1 MATLAQPHCRHRMKT
16 QVAGSPP
23 DRTMPFARLLLLAAA
38 LLLPA
43 LVVGSPA
50 RAQQVVVVVN
60 GDPVTSYDVSQRQ
73 LLHSIIERKPI
84 SAKEALE
91 ELIEERIKIQQA
103 NRLKLDVDQKDV
115 DRLFASIAERSGRT
129 PEQLSSGFK
138 QQGLGDKT
146 FKQKLLAD
154 YVWGQ
159 YVRARSG
166 TVNIRD
172 ADVIAAL
179 QKRGETQMVATEYT
193 LMPIVFVVPRN
204 ASNHAARLAE
214 ANALKSRFT
223 DCDSGEQMAKSM
235 REVVVRP
242 KVTRLSSEVPAQLKQ
257 ILDKTEVGRLT
268 PPEVAQAGVETF
280 AMCGKREVRGES
292 SQKREIKDELTTSQF
307 TAESKK
313 FMAELRKQA
322 LIEYRR

>member
-16 QVAGSPP
+16 QVAGCPP
-23 DRTMPFARLLLLAAA
+23 DRTMPFARLLLIAAA

-50 RAQQVVVVVN
+50 HAQQVVVVVN

-84 SAKEALE
+84 CAKEALE

-103 NRLKLDVDQKDV
+103 NRLKMDVDQKDV
-115 DRLFASIAERSGRT
+115 DRLFASVAERSGRT
-129 PEQLSSGFK
+129 PEQLSSGFQ

-172 ADVIAAL
+172 AHVIAAL

-204 ASNHAARLAE
+204 ASNHSARLAE
-214 ANALKSRFT
+214 ANALKARFT
-223 DCDSGEQMAKSM
+223 DCDSGAQMAKSLK
-235 REVVVRP
+235 EVVVRP

-292 SQKREIKDELTTSQF
+292 SQKREIKDELTASQF

>member
-1 MATLAQPHCRHRMKT
+1 
-16 QVAGSPP
+16 
-23 DRTMPFARLLLLAAA
+23 MPFARLLLLAAA

>member
-1 MATLAQPHCRHRMKT
+1 
-16 QVAGSPP
+16 
-23 DRTMPFARLLLLAAA
+23 MPIARLLLLAAA
-38 LLLPA
+38 LLIPLLA
-43 LVVGSPA
+43 SGTPA
-50 RAQQVVVVVN
+50 RAQQIVVVVN
-60 GDPVTSYDVSQRQ
+60 GAPITSYDVSQRQ
-73 LLHSIIERKPI
+73 LMHSLIERKPI
-84 SAKEALE
+84 GPKDALE
-91 ELIEERIKIQQA
+91 ELIDERLKIQQA
-103 NRLKLDVDQKDV
+103 VRLKLDVDQKDV
-115 DRLFASIAERSGRT
+115 DRLYASVAERSGRT
-129 PEQLSSGFK
+129 AEQLSSGFK
-138 QQGLGDKT
+138 QSGLNDST

-204 ASNHAARLAE
+204 ANTYGARLAE
-214 ANALKSRFT
+214 ANALRARFS
-223 DCDSGEQMAKSM
+223 DCDSGAEMVKSLK
-235 REVVVRP
+235 EVVVRP

-292 SQKREIKDELTTSQF
+292 SQKREIKDELTASQF

-313 FMAELRKQA
+313 FLAELRKQA

>member
-1 MATLAQPHCRHRMKT
+1 
-16 QVAGSPP
+16 
-23 DRTMPFARLLLLAAA
+23 MPLVRLLLLAAA
-38 LLLPA
+38 LLLPVLA
-43 LVVGSPA
+43 SGTQA
-50 RAQQVVVVVN
+50 HAQQIVVLVN
-60 GDPVTSYDVSQRQ
+60 GDPITSYDVSQRQ
-73 LLHSIIERKPI
+73 LLHNMIERKPV
-84 SAKEALE
+84 SAKDALE
-91 ELIEERIKIQQA
+91 ELIDERLKIQQGA
-103 NRLKLDVDQKDV
+103 RLKLDVDQKDV
-115 DRLFASIAERSGRT
+115 DRLFASVAERSGRT

-138 QQGLGDKT
+138 QQGLDDRT

-204 ASNHAARLAE
+204 ASTHQARLAE
-214 ANALKSRFT
+214 ANALRARFT
-223 DCDSGEQMAKSM
+223 DCDGGAQMVKSM
-235 REVVVRP
+235 KEVVVRP
-242 KVTRLSSEVPAQLKQ
+242 KVTRLSSEIPAQLKQ
-257 ILDKTEVGRLT
+257 ILDKTEIGRLT

-292 SQKREIKDELTTSQF
+292 SQKREIKDELTSSQF

-313 FMAELRKQA
+313 FLAELRKQS
-322 LIEYRR
+322 LIQYRR

>member
-1 MATLAQPHCRHRMKT
+1 
-16 QVAGSPP
+16 
-23 DRTMPFARLLLLAAA
+23 MPFARLLLLAAA

-138 QQGLGDKT
+138 QQGLGDRT

>member
-1 MATLAQPHCRHRMKT
+1 
-16 QVAGSPP
+16 
-23 DRTMPFARLLLLAAA
+23 MPLVRLLLLAVA
-38 LLLPA
+38 LLLPVFA
-43 LVVGSPA
+43 SGGPA
-50 RAQQVVVVVN
+50 NAQQIVVVVN
-60 GDPVTSYDVSQRQ
+60 GDPITSYDVSQRQ
-73 LLHSIIERKPI
+73 LMHSLIERKPI
-84 SAKEALE
+84 SPKDALE
-91 ELIEERIKIQQA
+91 ELIDERLKIQQA
-103 NRLKLDVDQKDV
+103 FRLKLDVDQKDV
-115 DRLFASIAERSGRT
+115 DRLYASVAERSGRT
-129 PEQLSSGFK
+129 AEQLSAGLKQSG
-138 QQGLGDKT
+138 LDDRT
-146 FKQKLLAD
+146 FKQKLLSD

-204 ASNHAARLAE
+204 SNAYGARLAE
-214 ANALKSRFT
+214 ANALRSRFN
-223 DCDSGEQMAKSM
+223 DCDAGVDIVKSLK
-235 REVVVRP
+235 EVVVRP
-242 KVTRLSSEVPAQLKQ
+242 KVTRLSSEIPAQLKQ

-292 SQKREIKDELTTSQF
+292 SQKREIKDELTSAQF

-313 FMAELRKQA
+313 FLAELRKQA

>member
-138 QQGLGDKT
+138 QQGLGDRT

>member
-115 DRLFASIAERSGRT
+115 DRLFASVAERSGRT